1 MRVLVSGATGFLGS
15 RLVERLV
22 ANGEDVIALSR
33 GNPPTTHSLH
43 PRIQWITL
51 DLTNDTRV
59 LKNLPEIHAVVHL
72 AGATLGAG
80 QDENRFLRE
89 NEQTTVLLMRE
100 LASQTQHFIYASS
113 QVVYG
118 DARHLEVTEDFP
130 LSPIGSAYACSKVNS
145 ENWLRWFQSRYGGQY
160 TILRFCG
167 FLEGGGIVDYMIE
180 RALSGQ
186 PIDLYSV
193 GKVRRDY
200 LPVSS
205 AVDALVAALNFSTS
219 PGFLPINIGSGQAI
233 SAEELARS
241 ICSAVNST
249 SQINLLSEPAPQGDF
264 VFAVDRARQLLN
276 FTPGK
281 LTDDVRR
288 YAKMRQIESGGE
300 LQNG

>member
-1 MRVLVSGATGFLGS
+1 MKVLVSGATGFLGS
-15 RLVERLV
+15 LLVERLV
-22 ANGEDVIALSR
+22 ADGEEVVALTRGTPPPSR
-33 GNPPTTHSLH
+33 SLD
-43 PRIQWITL
+43 PRIKWL
-51 DLTNDTRV
+51 AMDLESPTQL
-59 LKNLPEIHAVVHL
+59 LKSLPDIDAVVHL
-72 AGATLGAG
+72 AGATSGAG

-89 NEQTTVLLMRE
+89 NEQTTVMLMRE

-160 TILRFCG
+160 IILRFCG

-180 RALSGQ
+180 RAISGQ
-186 PIDLYSV
+186 PIDLYSG

-200 LPVSS
+200 LPVRS

-219 PGFLPINIGSGQAI
+219 AGFLPINIGSGQAI
-233 SAEELARS
+233 SAEELARI
-241 ICSAVNST
+241 ICSAVNSK
-249 SQINLLSEPAPQGDF
+249 SQINLLSESAPQGDF

-281 LTDDVRR
+281 LKDDIRQ
-288 YAKMRQIESGGE
+288 YAKMRQMESVGE

>member
-1 MRVLVSGATGFLGS
+1 MKVLVSGASGFLGR

-22 ANGEDVIALSR
+22 ANGEDVVALSR
-33 GNPPTTHSLH
+33 NHPPATQSSH
-43 PRIQWITL
+43 PQIQWITL
-51 DLTNDTRV
+51 DLATDAQV
-59 LKNLPEIHAVVHL
+59 LKDLPEIHAVVHL

-89 NEQTTVLLMRE
+89 NEQTTVLLCRE
-100 LASQTQHFIYASS
+100 LASRTQHFIYASS

-130 LSPIGSAYACSKVNS
+130 ISPVGSAYACSKVNS

-167 FLEGGGIVDYMIE
+167 FLEGGGIIDYIIQ
-180 RALSGQ
+180 RALTGQ
-186 PIDLYSV
+186 PINLFSD
-193 GKVRRDY
+193 GEVRRDY

-205 AVDALVAALNFSTS
+205 AVDAMVAALNYSTI

-233 SAEELARS
+233 PAEEMAKS

-249 SQINLLSEPAPQGDF
+249 SQINLLAEPAPQGDF

-276 FTPGK
+276 FAPGR
-281 LTDDVRR
+281 LMDDIRQ
-288 YAKMRQIESGGE
+288 YAKMRQIESGG
-300 LQNG
+300 